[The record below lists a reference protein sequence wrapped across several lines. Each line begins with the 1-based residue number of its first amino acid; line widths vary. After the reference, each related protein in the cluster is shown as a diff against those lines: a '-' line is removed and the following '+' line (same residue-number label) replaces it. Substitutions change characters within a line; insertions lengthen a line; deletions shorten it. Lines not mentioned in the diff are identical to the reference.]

1 MRTLPMAS
9 AIVAGPRAGVD
20 AGVRAWKWAW
30 AWACRSGSAE
40 TGGCCVSPWGPS

>member
-9 AIVAGPRAGVD
+9 AIVAGPRAGVS
-20 AGVRAWKWAW
+20 AGFWARTWAW

-40 TGGCCVSPWGPS
+40 TGGCGVAPWGPS